1 MQFIRNLL
9 GVPSAAFPPGY
20 DPPVAFLDGGPSV
33 SMGGDGGRCADD
45 GLAALA
51 GKYDEQ
57 SVLFTLRAIQS
68 GVEASADDALK
79 PLEWLADRLG
89 AWTARE
95 GGSLGDRLVELGFTR
110 DASIRVLRR
119 APFGGPLQV
128 QIREFILSLRRE
140 QARSIL
146 VLAQRGTPVPDA

>member
-1 MQFIRNLL
+1 MDSS
-9 GVPSAAFPPGY
+9 PSLPLRDLAWTEP
-20 DPPVAFLDGGPSV
+20 DVA
-33 SMGGDGGRCADD
+33 
-45 GLAALA
+45 
-51 GKYDEQ
+51 
-57 SVLFTLRAIQS
+57 
-68 GVEASADDALK
+68 
-79 PLEWLADRLG
+79 RLG
-89 AWTARE
+89 DASPCMPLSDLPCGVQGVVAGVLL